1 MSRIRFMGFCPLA
14 VRGRP
19 SIILSL
25 APHRLLLHTGLHF
38 PSPIALITPLS
49 SSHAV
54 LITQLSPIT
63 RSPERIITCCTD
75 HTAIPNH
82 SGHLRGITH
91 TIQKTFSCFHR
102 SLSIVLRVA
111 LSQCKL
117 PYRATLCLCLAL
129 MYGSAFIT
137 PIVLAALPSL
147 SVFCLVPVLSSVYRS
162 PSDSYT
168 TEPFHVFQSSLL
180 GSVHTSSGLLP

>member
-63 RSPERIITCCTD
+63 RSPERHYTH
-75 HTAIPNH
+75 HTKD
-82 SGHLRGITH
+82 
-91 TIQKTFSCFHR
+91 IQ
-102 SLSIVLRVA
+102 L
-111 LSQCKL
+111 LSQITEYCSACSTLSVLAAL
-117 PYRATLCLCLAL
+117 PCHSVFMLSSEYW
-129 MYGSAFIT
+129 YAFIT
-137 PIVLAALPSL
+137 LQVLAALPSL